1 MYIPDKD
8 ALDWI
13 ENRAPCSEF
22 RLKDADFTVGN
33 QNMIRELYRTR
44 MLMMKANEFDRLL
57 LNDFNVGKINESI
70 KGLQRSTNFDYL
82 YNARYGKLGPGEVM
96 LYLLI
101 DKVSLGSG
109 KTGDVVLG
117 NKKIEVKSG
126 AKQKTKGRFVDFRI
140 TKIRRVDEM
149 IERMRKLGESAGF
162 KREQKV
168 DPDPD
173 RNRALETDLAK
184 TISSLRNNPK
194 TKREFNKIESD
205 WQAAVHSDYIKDNHI
220 CILNKDTNKIDLY
233 LHDLKSASKFKI
245 YRIQPGMFAPFVIL

>member
-149 IERMRKLGESAGF
+149 IERMRKLG
-162 KREQKV
+162 
-168 DPDPD
+168 D
-173 RNRALETDLAK
+173 
-184 TISSLRNNPK
+184 PK

-220 CILNKDTNKIDLY
+220 CILNKDTNEIDLY